1 MSGEQL
7 NVAFGVVLRRLR
19 EARGLSQEELAHDA
33 QTGQPYISLL
43 EAGKHSPSLA
53 TMDLVADALGVALV
67 DLIEAVEKERRSR

>member
-1 MSGEQL
+1 VSGEQL